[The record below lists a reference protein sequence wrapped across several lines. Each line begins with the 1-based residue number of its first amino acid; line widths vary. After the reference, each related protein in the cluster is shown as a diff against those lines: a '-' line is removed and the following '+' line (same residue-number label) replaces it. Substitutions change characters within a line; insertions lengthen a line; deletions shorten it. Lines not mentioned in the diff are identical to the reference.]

1 MAKKFLKQKKGEL
14 LPVHSF
20 PELYEI
26 FAILFRE
33 AIGSFCRG
41 WLSFQV
47 KWPECKGGGGGQCV
61 RVEGGGEFRYSG
73 CNTRIRSYRGKW
85 SMPGNGTS
93 RSKGCCLPGYAINSP
108 LLLLFSL
115 PPSPRSSSFEP
126 MLVSRGSCR
135 SKIIRGS
142 EKKKNGRSIEFFFF
156 FLPFF
161 RKMERNLKNLRNI
174 RCSWKNS
181 FNQHAIV
188 RDFF

>member
-14 LPVHSF
+14 QPVHSF

-108 LLLLFSL
+108 LL
-115 PPSPRSSSFEP
+115 
-126 MLVSRGSCR
+126 R